1 VLLQGSAERVN
12 LVPPQPHVTIVCA
25 ASETGLQSLTFVWV
39 VRDDRELQWATPIL
53 RRVQAAVGRQGRSGP
68 SISIRVHVTDS
79 RRLAVGATATLPV
92 PGEWLLPLSNTC
104 RIKFIW
110 VGVVSLA
117 CTHLCQRACVRL
129 QTGIYPPPILS

>member
-1 VLLQGSAERVN
+1 M
-12 LVPPQPHVTIVCA
+12 
-25 ASETGLQSLTFVWV
+25 TFVWV

-79 RRLAVGATATLPV
+79 RRLVVGATATLPV
-92 PGEWLLPLSNTC
+92 PGEWLLPLSSPC

-110 VGVVSLA
+110 AAVA
-117 CTHLCQRACVRL
+117 LCRLRVRSFASMPVHGFKRA
-129 QTGIYPPPILS
+129 